1 MTQVNLSNET
11 QFILE
16 NFALINSSIVFKKG
30 NVIKTIANAENIL
43 AEYVCEEYFP
53 QDFAIYDLSQFLA
66 GIRILDNPSLI
77 FDNDDY
83 VTLKGRNAALKYYFS
98 DPQITLKVAPEKQ
111 VKFPGSNIEFDIA
124 SDLQNKISN
133 ISQKFK
139 LEDMTFQSKD
149 DHVSILLTDREN
161 DTSNSCKFDMSSGT
175 CTGDYDLN
183 MRVENYRVIE
193 GSYKVRVSEALL
205 SEWVFTGPGDGR
217 SKFLPKD
224 LNLKYFI
231 ALEPK

>member
-1 MTQVNLSNET
+1 MTQVNLSSET

-53 QDFAIYDLSQFLA
+53 RDFAIYDLSQFLA

-83 VTLKGRNAALKYYFS
+83 VILKGRNASLKYYFS

-124 SDLQNKISN
+124 ADLQNKISN
-133 ISQKFK
+133 ISLKFK

-161 DTSNSCKFDMSSGT
+161 DTSNSCKFDMTSGT

-205 SEWVFTGPGDGR
+205 SEWVFTGPGEGR
-217 SKFLPKD
+217 SRFLPKD